1 MRLIDYIFLANK
13 NLSRRKK
20 SVIVNSILIVISTV
34 IFILGLSFTKCFM
47 NSINRAILKNPSYRT
62 IVLTGVKEE
71 EQDSVIKRIEED
83 KNIEKVLKNKEY
95 VTSANLK
102 TIDNINIGKYVSLN
116 GANENIAPQVVAG
129 RKIRDNDVNVCI
141 IPKKVF
147 FYSGKEDFNKDDYI
161 DGESLIGK
169 KISLEYHSRDDSKGS
184 LYSEINKTFL
194 LELEI
199 IGVYNADEY
208 VMDGNDFFVPFSTIS
223 KIENDREENWIKDP
237 NTSYAGSNMIYAI
250 VNNALNLDES
260 FEKIASLGYR
270 SIIRS
275 TTNTAIIIVINTVVG
290 IVVGVFL
297 LIVLVNIAS
306 STIKSIDERK
316 YEIGMLKAIGYKNR
330 NIQKLFLIENVIIG
344 ARAYLIGLIIAIISM
359 FIMQTSIFEKNYDF
373 YLLNIRT
380 DIAICIIAGITMIIV
395 PTLATL
401 FSSKTIYKKTAIS
414 LSKER

>member
-1 MRLIDYIFLANK
+1 MRLLDYIFLAKK

-20 SVIVNSILIVISTV
+20 SVIVNSILIFISTV
-34 IFILGLSFTKCFM
+34 IFVLGLSFTKCFM

-71 EQDSVIKRIEED
+71 EQDSVIKKIEED
-83 KNIEKVLKNKEY
+83 KNIAKVLKNKEY

-102 TIDNINIGKYVSLN
+102 TIDNINIGEYVSLN
-116 GANENIAPQVVAG
+116 GANENITPQVIAG
-129 RKIRDNDVNVCI
+129 RNIRDIDVSVCI

-169 KISLEYHSRDDSKGS
+169 KISLEYYSRDDSKGS
-184 LYSEINKTFL
+184 SEINKTFL
-194 LELEI
+194 LEFEI
-199 IGVYNADEY
+199 IGVYNAEEY
-208 VMDGNDFFVPFSTIS
+208 IMDGNDLFVPFSIIS

-237 NTSYAGSNMIYAI
+237 NTIYAGSNMIYAI

-260 FEKIASLGYR
+260 FEKISSLGYR

-290 IVVGVFL
+290 IIVGVFL
-297 LIVLVNIAS
+297 LIVLINITS
-306 STIKSIDERK
+306 STLKSIDERK

-359 FIMQTSIFEKNYDF
+359 YIMQINIFEKNYDF
-373 YLLNIRT
+373 YLLNIRI
-380 DIAICIIAGITMIIV
+380 DLAICIMAGATMIIV
-395 PTLATL
+395 PILATL

>member
-1 MRLIDYIFLANK
+1 MRLLDYIFLAKK

-20 SVIVNSILIVISTV
+20 SVIVNSILIFISTV
-34 IFILGLSFTKCFM
+34 IFVLGLSFTKCFM

-71 EQDSVIKRIEED
+71 EQDSVIKKIEED
-83 KNIEKVLKNKEY
+83 KNIAKVLKNKEY

-102 TIDNINIGKYVSLN
+102 TIDNINIGEYVSLN
-116 GANENIAPQVVAG
+116 GANENITPQVIAG
-129 RKIRDNDVNVCI
+129 RNIRDIDVSVCI

-169 KISLEYHSRDDSKGS
+169 KISLEYYSRDDSKGS
-184 LYSEINKTFL
+184 SEINKTFL

-199 IGVYNADEY
+199 IGVYNAEEY
-208 VMDGNDFFVPFSTIS
+208 IMDGNDLFVPFSIIS

-237 NTSYAGSNMIYAI
+237 NTIYAGSNMIYAI

-260 FEKIASLGYR
+260 FEKISSLGYR

-290 IVVGVFL
+290 IIVGVFL
-297 LIVLVNIAS
+297 LIVLINITS
-306 STIKSIDERK
+306 STLKSIDERK

-344 ARAYLIGLIIAIISM
+344 ARAYLIGLIIAIINM
-359 FIMQTSIFEKNYDF
+359 YIMQINIFEKNYDF
-373 YLLNIRT
+373 YLLNIRI
-380 DIAICIIAGITMIIV
+380 DLAICIMAGATMIIV
-395 PTLATL
+395 PILATL

>member
-1 MRLIDYIFLANK
+1 MRLLDYIFLAKK

-20 SVIVNSILIVISTV
+20 SVIVNSILIFISTV
-34 IFILGLSFTKCFM
+34 IFVLGLSFTKCFM

-71 EQDSVIKRIEED
+71 EQDSVIKKIEED
-83 KNIEKVLKNKEY
+83 KNIAKVLKNKEY

-102 TIDNINIGKYVSLN
+102 TIDNINIGEYVSLN
-116 GANENIAPQVVAG
+116 GANENITPQVIAG
-129 RKIRDNDVNVCI
+129 RNIRDIDVSVCI

-169 KISLEYHSRDDSKGS
+169 KISLEYYSRDDSKGS
-184 LYSEINKTFL
+184 SEINKTFL

-199 IGVYNADEY
+199 IGVYNAEEY
-208 VMDGNDFFVPFSTIS
+208 IMDGNDLFVPFSIIS

-290 IVVGVFL
+290 IIVGVFL
-297 LIVLVNIAS
+297 LIVLINITS
-306 STIKSIDERK
+306 STLKSIDERK

-344 ARAYLIGLIIAIISM
+344 ARAYLIGLIIAIINM
-359 FIMQTSIFEKNYDF
+359 YIMQINIFEKNYDF
-373 YLLNIRT
+373 YLLNIRI
-380 DIAICIIAGITMIIV
+380 DLAICIMAGATMIIV
-395 PTLATL
+395 PILATL

>member
-1 MRLIDYIFLANK
+1 MRLLDYIFLAKK

-20 SVIVNSILIVISTV
+20 SVIVNSILIFISTV
-34 IFILGLSFTKCFM
+34 IFVLGLSFTKCFM

-71 EQDSVIKRIEED
+71 EQDSVIKKIEED
-83 KNIEKVLKNKEY
+83 KNIAKVLKNKEY

-102 TIDNINIGKYVSLN
+102 TIDNINIGEYVSLN
-116 GANENIAPQVVAG
+116 GANENITPQVIAG
-129 RKIRDNDVNVCI
+129 RNIRDIDVSVCI

-169 KISLEYHSRDDSKGS
+169 KISLEYYSRDDSKGS
-184 LYSEINKTFL
+184 SEINKTFL

-199 IGVYNADEY
+199 IGVYNAEEY
-208 VMDGNDFFVPFSTIS
+208 IMDGNDLFVPFSIIS

-237 NTSYAGSNMIYAI
+237 NTIYAGSNMIYAI

-260 FEKIASLGYR
+260 FEKISSLGYR

-290 IVVGVFL
+290 IIVGVFL
-297 LIVLVNIAS
+297 LIVLINITS
-306 STIKSIDERK
+306 STLKSIDERK

-359 FIMQTSIFEKNYDF
+359 YIMQINIFEKNYDF
-373 YLLNIRT
+373 YLLNIRI
-380 DIAICIIAGITMIIV
+380 DLAICIMAGATMIIV
-395 PTLATL
+395 PILATL

>member
-1 MRLIDYIFLANK
+1 MRLLDYIFLAKK

-20 SVIVNSILIVISTV
+20 SVIVNSILIFISTV
-34 IFILGLSFTKCFM
+34 IFVLGLSFTKCFM

-71 EQDSVIKRIEED
+71 EQDSVIKKIEED
-83 KNIEKVLKNKEY
+83 KNIAKVLKNKEY

-102 TIDNINIGKYVSLN
+102 TIDNINIGEYVSLN
-116 GANENIAPQVVAG
+116 GANENITPQVIAG
-129 RKIRDNDVNVCI
+129 RNIRDIDVSVCI

-169 KISLEYHSRDDSKGS
+169 KISLEYYSRDDSKGS
-184 LYSEINKTFL
+184 SEINKTFL

-199 IGVYNADEY
+199 IGVYNAEEY
-208 VMDGNDFFVPFSTIS
+208 IMDGNDLFVPFSIIS

-237 NTSYAGSNMIYAI
+237 NTIYAGSNMIYAI

-260 FEKIASLGYR
+260 FEKISSLGYR

-290 IVVGVFL
+290 IIVGVFL
-297 LIVLVNIAS
+297 LIVLINITS
-306 STIKSIDERK
+306 STLKSIDERK

-359 FIMQTSIFEKNYDF
+359 YIMQINIFEKNYDF
-373 YLLNIRT
+373 YLLNIRI
-380 DIAICIIAGITMIIV
+380 DLAICIMAGATMIIV
-395 PTLATL
+395 PILATL
-401 FSSKTIYKKTAIS
+401 FTSKTIYKKTAIS

>member
-1 MRLIDYIFLANK
+1 MRLLDYIFLAKK

-20 SVIVNSILIVISTV
+20 SVIVNSILIFISTV
-34 IFILGLSFTKCFM
+34 IFVLGLSFTKCFM

-71 EQDSVIKRIEED
+71 EQDSVIKKIEED
-83 KNIEKVLKNKEY
+83 KNIAKVLKNKEY

-102 TIDNINIGKYVSLN
+102 TIDNINIGEYVSLN
-116 GANENIAPQVVAG
+116 GANENITPQVIAG
-129 RKIRDNDVNVCI
+129 RNIRDIDVSVCI

-169 KISLEYHSRDDSKGS
+169 KISLEYYSRDDSKGS
-184 LYSEINKTFL
+184 SEINKTFL

-199 IGVYNADEY
+199 IGVYNAEEY
-208 VMDGNDFFVPFSTIS
+208 IMDGNDLFVPFSIIS

-237 NTSYAGSNMIYAI
+237 NTIYAGSNMIYAI

-260 FEKIASLGYR
+260 FEKISSLGYR

-290 IVVGVFL
+290 IIVGVFL
-297 LIVLVNIAS
+297 LIVLINITS
-306 STIKSIDERK
+306 STLKSIDERK

-359 FIMQTSIFEKNYDF
+359 YIMQINIFEKNYDF
-373 YLLNIRT
+373 YLLNIRI
-380 DIAICIIAGITMIIV
+380 DLAICIMAGATMILV
-395 PTLATL
+395 PILATL

>member
-1 MRLIDYIFLANK
+1 MRLLDYIFLAKK

-20 SVIVNSILIVISTV
+20 SVIVNSILIFISTV
-34 IFILGLSFTKCFM
+34 IFVLGLSFTKCFM

-71 EQDSVIKRIEED
+71 EQDSVIKKIEED
-83 KNIEKVLKNKEY
+83 KNIAKVLKNKEY

-102 TIDNINIGKYVSLN
+102 TIDNINIGEYVSLN
-116 GANENIAPQVVAG
+116 GANENITPQVIAG
-129 RKIRDNDVNVCI
+129 RNIRDIDVSVCI

-169 KISLEYHSRDDSKGS
+169 KISLEYYSRDDSKGS
-184 LYSEINKTFL
+184 SEINKTFL

-199 IGVYNADEY
+199 IGVYNAEEY
-208 VMDGNDFFVPFSTIS
+208 IMDGNDLFVPFSIIS

-237 NTSYAGSNMIYAI
+237 NTIYAGSNMIYAI

-260 FEKIASLGYR
+260 FEKISSLGYR

-290 IVVGVFL
+290 IIVGVFL
-297 LIVLVNIAS
+297 LIVLINITS
-306 STIKSIDERK
+306 STLKSIDERK

-359 FIMQTSIFEKNYDF
+359 YIMQINIFEKNYDF
-373 YLLNIRT
+373 YLLNIRI
-380 DIAICIIAGITMIIV
+380 DLAICIMAGATMIIV
-395 PTLATL
+395 PILATL
-401 FSSKTIYKKTAIS
+401 FSSKTIYKKTVIS